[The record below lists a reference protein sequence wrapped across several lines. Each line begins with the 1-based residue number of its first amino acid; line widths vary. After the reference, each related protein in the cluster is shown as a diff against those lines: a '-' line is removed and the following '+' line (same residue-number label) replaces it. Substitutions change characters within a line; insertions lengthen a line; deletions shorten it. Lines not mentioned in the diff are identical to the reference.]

1 MSDKELEAQ
10 VCRLLLKT
18 IQKETITELIPNRV
32 YVKAAQ
38 ITKSKVLSATL
49 RETEDRGNFIFDW
62 DHGDLLG
69 YLIQTSARLHRNLIP
84 LNIRRDDRLRN
95 SFQYVRELRGFD
107 YLFATEWT
115 IVEVKCV
122 VPSTGSSS
130 QEIRRQIKEK
140 TKRLKTE
147 ASRKFGFVTLGVM
160 YTNED
165 EHSRLQF
172 VNKIDRSIA
181 FAVAE
186 YTKRRAFKSMVISIL
201 AYLVVYT
208 EVNMVALLGL
218 IVWSICLLVMAFLF
232 LTCIILTTCIAGGAY
247 CLGKYASWKMVE
259 LQEKIQQEKI
269 ARENMRRRFQLRQL
283 DCSFAVVAHLST
295 IAENLLTEF
304 DVNSNIAFLQ
314 KAKNNSNT
322 ITTNTT
328 INSSTNSINQPID
341 RKSKLECLNE
351 VKNKRRYNYLY
362 SVVSLTERDRE
373 QSIQI
378 QSSSGSTLSS
388 KTEQKYL
395 TFIWWFLNV
404 GSKKAIE
411 RIKEAVE
418 SILSGVSLKKEISHK
433 HFIWLLS
440 EIRARIEK
448 VDEGNQTHGFPNV
461 MMPESHEDELSVLN
475 QGGDGIFEAF
485 IDSELRKL
493 LDETKDYLHSQ
504 DFATVLSSCLNSAFN
519 LLCQDLYINFVD
531 PQSNN
536 NNEVIDEIFER
547 NVILL
552 KLLPIIAKRANV
564 ILHDIPNRF
573 LDVIR
578 DTQELQAF
586 SAIIYS
592 SFDSV

>member
-84 LNIRRDDRLRN
+84 LNIRRDDP
-95 SFQYVRELRGFD
+95 
-107 YLFATEWT
+107 

-218 IVWSICLLVMAFLF
+218 IVWSI
-232 LTCIILTTCIAGGAY
+232 ILTTCIAGGAY

-304 DVNSNIAFLQ
+304 D
-314 KAKNNSNT
+314 
-322 ITTNTT
+322 
-328 INSSTNSINQPID
+328 PID

-351 VKNKRRYNYLY
+351 VKNKSFIRTIAAIYLETFLTLILTIQLNLLGRYNYLY

-418 SILSGVSLKKEISHK
+418 SILS
-433 HFIWLLS
+433 
-440 EIRARIEK
+440 
-448 VDEGNQTHGFPNV
+448 GFPNV